1 MESTFLGKQSTF
13 LGRETTFLGI
23 KSTFLGLNLKK
34 SAFLVM
40 RSSVGLLS
48 VVSRSSLGGI
58 RVGIREG
65 KEKAILIKSTFLLKS
80 NDQFGITRHGVWS
93 FVQFFQKNANSS
105 LRESC
110 TSYQKAVP
118 LHRFRKQSIYEA
130 TQITNWRVL
139 SPLWSDHKDTA
150 TL

>member
-1 MESTFLGKQSTF
+1 MK
-13 LGRETTFLGI
+13 TTFSGI

-34 SAFLVM
+34 SAFLVIWP
-40 RSSVGLLS
+40 SFGVPS
-48 VVSRSSLGGI
+48 VVSRSSVGGI
-58 RVGIREG
+58 RQSIREV
-65 KEKAILIKSTFLLKS
+65 KETAILIKSTFLLKS
-80 NDQFGITRHGVWS
+80 NDRFGIARHGVWR

-110 TSYQKAVP
+110 TSYQKTVP

>member
-1 MESTFLGKQSTF
+1 MRQLFQESRRPYSEAILRNSTFWSQG
-13 LGRETTFLGI
+13 
-23 KSTFLGLNLKK
+23 
-34 SAFLVM
+34 V
-40 RSSVGLLS
+40 LS
-48 VVSRSSLGGI
+48 VVSRLSVGGI
-58 RVGIREG
+58 RQGIREG
-65 KEKAILIKSTFLLKS
+65 KEKAILIKSTFSLKS
-80 NDQFGITRHGVWS
+80 NDRFGITRHGVWS

-110 TSYQKAVP
+110 TSYQKAVL

-139 SPLWSDHKDTA
+139 SSLWSDHKDTA

>member
-1 MESTFLGKQSTF
+1 MTD
-13 LGRETTFLGI
+13 
-23 KSTFLGLNLKK
+23 LGLPVTECGALCN
-34 SAFLVM
+34 
-40 RSSVGLLS
+40 
-48 VVSRSSLGGI
+48 
-58 RVGIREG
+58 
-65 KEKAILIKSTFLLKS
+65 
-80 NDQFGITRHGVWS
+80 
-93 FVQFFQKNANSS
+93 FFKKNANSS

-110 TSYQKAVP
+110 TSYQKAVL